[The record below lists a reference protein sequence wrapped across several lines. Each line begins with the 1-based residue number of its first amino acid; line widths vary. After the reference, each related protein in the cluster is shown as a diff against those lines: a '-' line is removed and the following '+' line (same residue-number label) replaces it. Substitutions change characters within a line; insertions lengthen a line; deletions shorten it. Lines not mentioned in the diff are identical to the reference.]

1 MAPVKSS
8 DTVAYERKSPSA
20 KSAISSSKR
29 KIAFWLRSYSSCNR
43 ATRCLSITLRSVINL
58 NTEKISPPNE
68 RIRTAP
74 KNKVSQFFLATSD
87 KCPRLSNIT
96 SDLEKI

>member
-74 KNKVSQFFLATSD
+74 KI
-87 KCPRLSNIT
+87 R
-96 SDLEKI
+96 